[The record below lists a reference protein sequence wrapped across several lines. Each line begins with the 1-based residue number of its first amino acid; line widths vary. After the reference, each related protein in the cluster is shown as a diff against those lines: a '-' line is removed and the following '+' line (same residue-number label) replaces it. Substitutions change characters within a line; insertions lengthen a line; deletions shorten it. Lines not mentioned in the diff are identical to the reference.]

1 MSDEWMPSLKLKL
14 SRDDFDRLPRHPAYK
29 YELLEGVTYISPW
42 PRYCHAQ
49 LRLGHFR
56 ADASDMAK
64 LPLRLA
70 KAEDIEALVP
80 ILLGA
85 FARLQ
90 PFGSLGEE
98 KARAAAEKSLRHS
111 FTGGDGPLVEPAS
124 FVALGDGK
132 IVGAILITLLPGG
145 EPTDWDSYGWR
156 EPAPADLWDKGNGQ
170 PHLTWIFVRRF
181 SQGAGIGTQL
191 LQKAVRVLKK
201 QGYKT
206 LWTTFQQGNDS
217 SALWHWRN
225 GFELLPG
232 LMSKRRM
239 RRELRLPI

>member
-1 MSDEWMPSLKLKL
+1 MSDEWMPSLTLKL
-14 SRDDFDRLPRHPAYK
+14 SREDFERLPRHPAYK
-29 YELLEGVTYISPW
+29 YELLDGVTYISPW
-42 PRYCHAQ
+42 PRYSHAQ
-49 LRLGHFR
+49 LRLARFR
-56 ADASDMAK
+56 VDQSDVTK
-64 LPLRLA
+64 LPMRLA
-70 KAEDIEALVP
+70 KVDDVEALIP

-98 KARAAAEKSLRHS
+98 KAHAAAEKSLHQA
-111 FTGGDGPLVEPAS
+111 FAGGDGPLIESAS
-124 FVALGDGK
+124 FVALEEDQPA
-132 IVGAILITLLPGG
+132 GAILLTLLPGG
-145 EPTDWDSYGWR
+145 EPAERDSYSWH
-156 EPAPADLWDKGNGQ
+156 EPAPSDLWDNAKGQ

-181 SQGAGIGTQL
+181 SQGSGVGTQL

-225 GFELLPG
+225 GFELLPNM
-232 LMSKRRM
+232 MSKRRM
-239 RRELRLPI
+239 RRELGLPI